1 MRDVKIVDDRQISEQ
16 LEFYNR
22 SLCPPN
28 MCSTL
33 SEQDSSTQ
41 AQSLPMRARFGW
53 LQTKLEPTSLD
64 PAFWGVCAGAYTSQ
78 LPVWRSG
85 TKVAVVRGKVKATE
99 MSSDLMPGYNSV
111 SRDCIRLQWVFLLV
125 VTFGMRGSCEG

>member
-1 MRDVKIVDDRQISEQ
+1 MRDVKIVDRQISEQ
-16 LEFYNR
+16 LEVYNR
-22 SLCPPN
+22 SICPPN

-41 AQSLPMRARFGW
+41 AQTLPMRARFGW

-64 PAFWGVCAGAYTSQ
+64 PAFWGVGAGTYKSR

-99 MSSDLMPGYNSV
+99 MSSGLIPGCNSV
-111 SRDCIRLQWVFLLV
+111 PRDCIRLLWVFLLV
-125 VTFGMRGSCEG
+125 VTFGMRGNCEG